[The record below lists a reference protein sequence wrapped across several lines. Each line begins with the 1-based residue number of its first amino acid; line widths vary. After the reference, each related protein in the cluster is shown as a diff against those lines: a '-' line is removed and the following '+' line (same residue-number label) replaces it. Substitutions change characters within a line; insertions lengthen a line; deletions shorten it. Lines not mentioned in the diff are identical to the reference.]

1 MKSRLLAGTAAAV
14 LALIGAI
21 LIFVYAQGAD
31 ERAVQGLEP
40 VDVLVVQ
47 TAVPAGTP
55 VSSLASAVAVQKL
68 PGAAVAQSA
77 LRSLDGSSGKVTAVD
92 MHPGEQLLA
101 ERLIAPGELKNQG
114 SVQVPEGLQEISFQL
129 EPQRV
134 VGGRISPGDLV
145 GIFISLNNGGIEA
158 KADKETTE
166 LAIHKVLVTAVQR
179 APQGAAGTQPSP
191 SASPDPN
198 TPDPKDTELPV
209 GSLLLTVAVSD
220 IDASKIVF
228 AAEYAKIWLSKE
240 PATAKDNGGP
250 IMQRG
255 EVYR

>member
-21 LIFVYAQGAD
+21 VIFVYAQGAD
-31 ERAVQGLEP
+31 ERAVQNLEP
-40 VDVLVVQ
+40 IDVLVVQ

-55 VSSLASAVAVQKL
+55 VEALAAAVAVQKL
-68 PGAAVAQSA
+68 PGAAVAKSA
-77 LRSLDGSSGKVTAVD
+77 VRSLDESAGKVIAVD

-101 ERLIAPGELKNQG
+101 ERLIAPEELKSEG
-114 SVQVPEGLQEISFQL
+114 AVKVPTGLQEISFQL

-134 VGGRISPGDLV
+134 VGGRINPGDRI
-145 GIFISLNNGGIEA
+145 GIFISLDNGGLAA

-179 APQGAAGTQPSP
+179 APQAAGAAPSP
-191 SASPDPN
+191 SASPAPN
-198 TPDPKDTELPV
+198 NPDPKDTELPS
-209 GSLLLTVAVSD
+209 GSLLLTVAVND

-228 AAEYAKIWLSKE
+228 AAEYAKLWLSKE
-240 PATAKDNGGP
+240 PATAKDSGGP
-250 IMQRG
+250 IMERS